1 MTTKASP
8 SKKKKKGKKQTKAAT
23 GATSNAT
30 LLAIEDLA
38 PAIDCRRCVIRTI
51 EDHCRTTV
59 GDRTDKLRDLC
70 SPCDIGVMADL
81 ADELKANCS
90 APSNLQLDCSM
101 SVLQVISLVCKI

>member
-1 MTTKASP
+1 MAAKASP
-8 SKKKKKGKKQTKAAT
+8 TKKKNKGKTQKKAAT

-51 EDHCRTTV
+51 EAHCQTTV

-81 ADELKANCS
+81 ADELKAKCGAS
-90 APSNLQLDCSM
+90 AGLQLDCSM